1 MTASTQV
8 SQALRE
14 PSAPPAVLTTLRAER
29 ALVIDDDD
37 ALRPFF
43 RRALSAVD
51 PRIRLIWA
59 RGVDQSLRLI
69 RRAQPS
75 FVVVDYLLEDGSGI
89 AVKRWLD
96 LFRPD
101 LPYAMISALPVR
113 EEIGA
118 GSNQIPRF
126 LAKPF
131 TLANLIALLG
141 DLRSARHAQDM
152 AARLRSAGIASPP
165 TVRLPADPDSGPD
178 TTRNP

>member
-1 MTASTQV
+1 MSASTQIHR
-8 SQALRE
+8 SHRE
-14 PSAPPAVLTTLRAER
+14 PTAPASALALVRAER
-29 ALVIDDDD
+29 ALIIDDDD
-37 ALRPFF
+37 ALRPYF
-43 RRALSAVD
+43 RRALGAVD
-51 PRIRLIWA
+51 PRIRMLWA
-59 RGVDQSLRLI
+59 HGVDAGLRLI

-113 EEIGA
+113 EEID
-118 GSNQIPRF
+118 GSSSRIPRF

-131 TLANLIALLG
+131 SFADLIALLG
-141 DLRSARHAQDM
+141 ELRNERASALT
-152 AARLRSAGIASPP
+152 RLSQ
-165 TVRLPADPDSGPD
+165 PADPDSGPD